1 MCKSW
6 TSSYPIL
13 TSNCDLAGA
22 WRPSAIL
29 EACQEAAGVH
39 SHQLGVGRLQLIHDR
54 IVWVLIR
61 GEVEMDRYPRIGETV
76 EIETFHR
83 PTRHWFFP
91 RYFRI
96 RSQETGEE
104 LGRCGSMWMLL
115 NLDTRRSVPPGS
127 VSSRMPDNS
136 DMEPTLDHLPIQVQP
151 LAADP
156 EIIPYVPVYSDLD
169 VNGHVNN
176 ARYMDL
182 CCNTLGIHCMESM
195 QLKHFA
201 INYHAEI
208 RPDQN
213 ISLLLRREDNRFSCT
228 GMRDTEACFD
238 ICGELAPRN

>member
-1 MCKSW
+1 MKKIIVSLLVFTMMFSMAMLGGQAALADDLSGTLEVW
-6 TSSYPIL
+6 SS
-13 TSNCDLAGA
+13 
-22 WRPSAIL
+22 
-29 EACQEAAGVH
+29 
-39 SHQLGVGRLQLIHDR
+39 
-54 IVWVLIR
+54 
-61 GEVEMDRYPRIGETV
+61 
-76 EIETFHR
+76 
-83 PTRHWFFP
+83 
-91 RYFRI
+91 
-96 RSQETGEE
+96 GEE

-182 CCNTLGIHCMESM
+182 CCNALGIHCMESM

-208 RPDQN
+208 RPDQD